1 MREVILEMKN
11 ISKNFGG
18 VHALNDVS
26 LTIHKGETHALI
38 GENGA
43 GKSTL
48 MKILLG
54 IYKRD
59 SGEIIYKGKTV
70 NFTSPSIALKN
81 GISMIHQEISLLP
94 DMSVAE
100 NIWFGREKKFMAAG
114 FWVKTSS
121 RYERTKALLESL
133 GIDIDP
139 SALVKNLS
147 VAQMQLVELARAISY
162 EPSIIIMDEPTSAL
176 SDKEIELLYAIVNKI
191 TKDGVTTIFISH
203 KLDEIYATCENITVL
218 RDGNLIKSCAAD
230 QLPKNELV
238 NLIVG
243 RKVEKLFERS
253 RVEPG
258 KIVLEVKDLNR
269 TGVCENI
276 NFYVRS
282 GEVLGVCGLMGAGRS
297 EIMRAVFGIDK
308 KTNGQ
313 ILLEGQEVKIRKP
326 FDAVHKG
333 MAMVTEDRLRQG
345 VISVFSVMQNM
356 TFANFFRICN
366 KLGFYKTKKEMS
378 VFKKKAAELGV
389 KYGNPKALIG
399 SLSGGNQQKVIIGR
413 WLLTGPKVLL
423 LDEPTRGIDVG
434 SKAEIYKM
442 IDDLTKQGIAVV
454 MISSELPEILSLSDR
469 IMVVR
474 GGKIVHECKCTEAT
488 QESLME
494 YAFGINELREN
505 DE

>member
-1 MREVILEMKN
+1 MSEVILEMKN
-11 ISKNFGG
+11 ISKSFGG
-18 VHALNDVS
+18 VHALNNVS

-54 IYKRD
+54 MYRCD
-59 SGEIIYKGKTV
+59 SGEILYKGKAV
-70 NFTSPSIALKN
+70 NFTSPSVALKN

-94 DMSVAE
+94 EMSVTE
-100 NIWFGREKKFMAAG
+100 NIWFGREKEFLAAG
-114 FWVKTSS
+114 FWLKIGDRYKKTK
-121 RYERTKALLESL
+121 ELLESL
-133 GIDIDP
+133 NIDIDP
-139 SALVKNLS
+139 DALVKNLS

-176 SDKEIELLYAIVNKI
+176 SDKEIELLYSIVARI
-191 TKDGVTTIFISH
+191 TKQGVTTIFISH
-203 KLDEIYATCENITVL
+203 KLEEIYQTCEYITVL
-218 RDGNLIKSCAAD
+218 RDGNLIRSCAAD
-230 QLPKNELV
+230 QLPKSELV

-253 RVEPG
+253 KVEPG
-258 KIVLEVKDLNR
+258 PVVLEVRNLNR
-269 TGVCENI
+269 TGICKNV

-308 KTNGQ
+308 KTEGQ
-313 ILLEGQEVKIRKP
+313 IFLEGKEVKIRKP
-326 FDAVHKG
+326 YDAVHKG

-345 VISVFSVMQNM
+345 VINVFSVMQNM
-356 TFANFFRICN
+356 TFANFYRICN
-366 KLGFYKTKKEMS
+366 KLGFFKTKKEIS
-378 VFKKKAAELGV
+378 IFKKKAAELSV
-389 KYGNPKALIG
+389 KYGSLKASIG

-413 WLLTGPKVLL
+413 WLLTEPKVLL

-434 SKAEIYKM
+434 SKAEIYEM
-442 IDDLTKQGIAVV
+442 IDNLTKKGIAVV
-454 MISSELPEILSLSDR
+454 MISSELPEVLSLSDR

-474 GGKIVHECKCTEAT
+474 GGEIVHECQCAEAT

-494 YAFGINELREN
+494 YAFGINA
-505 DE
+505 